1 MTSDCVLP
9 DFFFSFESP
18 LSEPFD
24 PEESAFLTATAAAP
38 VAAAAAAA
46 FIAVRVALPP
56 LPLCSSVAVFS
67 FSAMWGPLS
76 RSAGALGARA
86 GSLVRVA
93 PAELVDAAHERVVD
107 CRERLGGLVGVL
119 ADLVGELDQ
128 PVEVA

>member
-9 DFFFSFESP
+9 DFFLSFESP
-18 LSEPFD
+18 LSEPFDPD

-67 FSAMWGPLS
+67 FSAILGGPLLS
-76 RSAGALGARA
+76 PSPAR
-86 GSLVRVA
+86 
-93 PAELVDAAHERVVD
+93 
-107 CRERLGGLVGVL
+107 
-119 ADLVGELDQ
+119 
-128 PVEVA
+128 